1 MAIRIIQT
9 GDVHLGAKFEGLG
22 EKGVAQRKQIE
33 RAFERSVQV
42 AIDKRVDLFV
52 VAGDLFDSDNPPQSA
67 IDFVRRQLSKLSQ
80 ENITTVVIP
89 GNHDYLSDRSVYKNN
104 FWNETQN
111 VFVFND
117 PKIEKKE
124 LPDMSLTI
132 YAKVLTT
139 KNSTESPI
147 LKSVFPAT
155 KHSLMIAHGSFI
167 PSQGSKD
174 LFFDQWP
181 ITPEEIR
188 NSKMDY
194 IAIGNFHGMQD
205 VSQGDV
211 AAWYAGSPEAIA
223 FDQKNA
229 GLILLVSID
238 GGKTKVEPIKV
249 GERKFDQAEIILDSI
264 VDSNELKNKILEGA
278 DINLIRKVV
287 LSGFS
292 AANIFIDE
300 ESLEGEL
307 GDRFF
312 KLIVVDKTVPH
323 MPELDGGKYSSDLI
337 VGQFISLAKEKI
349 EKSANDSEKDIVQK
363 ALQLGL
369 SELEK

>member
-1 MAIRIIQT
+1 MIKILQT

-42 AIDKRVDLFV
+42 AIDKKVDLFV
-52 VAGDLFDSDNPPQSA
+52 IAGDLFDGDNPPQSA
-67 IDFVRRQLSKLSQ
+67 VDFVRRQLGRVGQ
-80 ENITTVVIP
+80 ESIVTIIIP
-89 GNHDYLSDRSVYKNN
+89 GNHDYLSDRSVYKGS
-104 FWNETQN
+104 FWNEMQN

-117 PKIEKKE
+117 PKTEKKE
-124 LPDMSLTI
+124 FTDLNLTV

-147 LKSVFPAT
+147 LKTVSSTT
-155 KHSLMIAHGSFI
+155 KHNMMIVHGSFI
-167 PSQGSKD
+167 PSQGSRD

-181 ITPEEIR
+181 ITPEEIKGS
-188 NSKMDY
+188 NMDY

-211 AAWYAGSPEAIA
+211 TAWYAGSPEAIA

-229 GLILLVSID
+229 GFVLLIGID
-238 GGKTKVEPIKV
+238 GGKTKVESIKV
-249 GERKFDQAEIILDSI
+249 GERNFDQMEIILDNI
-264 VDSNELKNKILEGA
+264 ADSNELKNKILEGA
-278 DINLIRKVV
+278 DVNLIRKVV

-307 GDRFF
+307 GDHFF
-312 KLIVVDKTVPH
+312 KLIVMDKAVPQ
-323 MPELDGGKYSSDLI
+323 MPELDRGKYSSDLI
-337 VGQFISLAKEKI
+337 VGQFISLVKEKI
-349 EKSANDSEKDIVQK
+349 EKSASDSEKDIMQK